1 MKKIILISSTVLLFF
16 VGSQVCGCGSC
27 SFANAQ
33 SINSSVTKSESKT
46 IKVKVTGMTCAG
58 CAGHISKALNG
69 IEGVDSVQL
78 EYPGDVATIQF
89 NPKKT
94 SEEKI
99 IKAIEKNKELYKS
112 HLCGFASFK
121 TRFRISKSIF
131 FLFFAI

>member
-58 CAGHISKALNG
+58 CAGHITKALDG

-78 EYPGDVATIQF
+78 EYPGNVATIQF

-94 SEEKI
+94 SEDKI
-99 IKAIEKNKELYKS
+99 IKAIEKTGYKAN
-112 HLCGFASFK
+112 LIAEACTPKKCDATKAKGFCCGGGK
-121 TRFRISKSIF
+121 
-131 FLFFAI
+131 